1 MIYTFESHVE
11 ILVALML
18 EKNLEMLEIVCQFS
32 HLYKE

>member
-11 ILVALML
+11 ILVALMWDL
-18 EKNLEMLEIVCQFS
+18 KMLEIVCQFF